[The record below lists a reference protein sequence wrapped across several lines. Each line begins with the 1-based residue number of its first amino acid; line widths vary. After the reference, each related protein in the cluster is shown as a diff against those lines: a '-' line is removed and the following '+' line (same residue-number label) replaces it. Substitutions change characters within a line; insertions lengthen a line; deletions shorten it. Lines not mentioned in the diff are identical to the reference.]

1 MVLPMLLLALAADA
15 FLANA
20 VWDDGQA
27 EIAFYQVERKTDQ
40 YGRANSQSFLMGT
53 YLVKHDFDRVR
64 QAKARDDATDRVSSF
79 KWAAF
84 YEFESDNSYQYKRN
98 YVVNATQADLTPL
111 RQSYTSFDWCS
122 NQYRELAF
130 GADGRVDYLMR
141 SDDYG
146 NESERFDA
154 PANAYPVTLVPLL
167 VRALDFSDGSAREFL
182 MLLEDGSTVPVRAT
196 LVGRESL
203 ETPSGARDTERIQLH
218 YDSEYRSFISRR
230 GASDETYWRGL
241 EADRQL
247 VAIESESYRMQ
258 LVEHVR
264 SQYWRE
270 DVYDKLERVTTRP

>member
-1 MVLPMLLLALAADA
+1 MLSMLVLALAADA
-15 FLANA
+15 FLSNA

-27 EIAFYQVERKTDQ
+27 EIAFYQVERNSDQ

-64 QAKARDDATDRVSSF
+64 QAKARSDATDRVSSF

-98 YVVNATQADLTPL
+98 YVVNAMQADLTPL
-111 RQSYTSFDWCS
+111 KQSYTSFDWCS

-130 GADGRVDYLMR
+130 GTDGRVDYLMR

-146 NESERFDA
+146 NESERFQA
-154 PANAYPVTLVPLL
+154 PANAYPVTLIPLL
-167 VRALDFSDGSAREFL
+167 VRSLDFSEGSVHEFL
-182 MLLEDGSTVPVRAT
+182 MLLEDGSTVSVSAT
-196 LVGRESL
+196 FRGPESL
-203 ETPSGARDTERIQLH
+203 ETPAGSRDAERIELH
-218 YDSEYRSFISRR
+218 YDGEYRSFISRR
-230 GASDETYWRGL
+230 GAADETYWRGL
-241 EADRQL
+241 EADRPL
-247 VAIESESYRMQ
+247 IAIESESYRMQ

-270 DVYDKLERVTTRP
+270 DVYKKLERVTTRP